1 MRRVYPWLYVDYKER
16 LWKFLINED
25 GELIYRIMYREGK
38 WTKDNLID
46 SRITSFGLFVDENE
60 GIHIVYSNVKG
71 ELRYC
76 TLKEKQWLGKV
87 LYNIENDNY
96 DIESIKIEI
105 VGAIM
110 HIFFVLY
117 SKDGSDHGI
126 LMHCIWNGNKVTIN
140 KLQDIIL
147 KSELKEYYLI
157 NINNKIEIFLFY
169 LSDEGDEISL
179 NYSIYKGNK
188 WGVSKRLYG
197 IQGEEIYFEVEI
209 DDNNI
214 HILNKS
220 KENFTYSLDHV
231 VINQLNDIES
241 YNLYS
246 GENELKDPLIF
257 KEEGRLCACWIEDN
271 SIYYSTFN
279 IMKWDRPKKFINE
292 NINIIEGYNAY
303 ISDIRMLTI
312 NEVKLYG
319 TLGVDL
325 YLYHPKDF
333 IIDTKENKNYSYSE
347 EVKEYKD
354 DKELINNDLYKL
366 KQENKVLTDR
376 INNLN
381 LILEKNQKVI
391 QKHKDQV
398 IKALE
403 QKRKAEE
410 NSNIFLELQKKIQNE
425 YDSLIKEISVL
436 KKEKSIMEVKLKEEI
451 ENYKIKIQER
461 EFTNE
466 EVNKYIKKIEELS
479 KKISIIEQ
487 RKLNEEE
494 KNQYEYEKTSEK
506 LSVLEEE
513 RINLEIKIKG
523 YENKINELNQKL
535 DEINKELYEKD
546 DINKDLDNT
555 NRVLTEERELLKQEI
570 NSLIDENKKLNIEL
584 EIERNQSVMER
595 LLRRRN

>member
-425 YDSLIKEISVL
+425 YDYLNKELSIL
-436 KKEKSIMEVKLKEEI
+436 KKEKSTMEVKLKEEI
-451 ENYKIKIQER
+451 ESYKIKIKER

-466 EVNKYIKKIEELS
+466 EVNKYIKKIEELN

-506 LSVLEEE
+506 LSSLKEE
-513 RINLEIKIKG
+513 RKNLEFKIKE
-523 YENKINELNQKL
+523 YENKINDLNQKL
-535 DEINKELYEKD
+535 VEINKKLQEKD

-570 NSLIDENKKLNIEL
+570 NSLIDKNKKLNIEL

>member
-60 GIHIVYSNVKG
+60 GIHIVYSNIKG

-157 NINNKIEIFLFY
+157 NINNKTEIYLFY

-179 NYSIYKGNK
+179 NYSIYKRNK
-188 WGVSKRLYG
+188 WGASKRLYG
-197 IQGEEIYFEVEI
+197 IQGEEIYFEVQI

-214 HILNKS
+214 NILNKS
-220 KENFTYSLDHV
+220 KENFVYSLDHV
-231 VINQLNDIES
+231 VISQLNGIES

-333 IIDTKENKNYSYSE
+333 IINNKENKNNSYSE

-354 DKELINNDLYKL
+354 DKELRNNEIYKL
-366 KQENKVLTDR
+366 KQEIKVL
-376 INNLN
+376 
-381 LILEKNQKVI
+381 
-391 QKHKDQV
+391 
-398 IKALE
+398 
-403 QKRKAEE
+403 
-410 NSNIFLELQKKIQNE
+410 
-425 YDSLIKEISVL
+425 
-436 KKEKSIMEVKLKEEI
+436 
-451 ENYKIKIQER
+451 
-461 EFTNE
+461 
-466 EVNKYIKKIEELS
+466 
-479 KKISIIEQ
+479 
-487 RKLNEEE
+487 
-494 KNQYEYEKTSEK
+494 
-506 LSVLEEE
+506 
-513 RINLEIKIKG
+513 
-523 YENKINELNQKL
+523 
-535 DEINKELYEKD
+535 
-546 DINKDLDNT
+546 
-555 NRVLTEERELLKQEI
+555 
-570 NSLIDENKKLNIEL
+570 
-584 EIERNQSVMER
+584 
-595 LLRRRN
+595 

>member
-354 DKELINNDLYKL
+354 DKELINNEIYKL

-381 LILEKNQKVI
+381 LSLEKNQKVI

-425 YDSLIKEISVL
+425 NDSLIKEVSIL
-436 KKEKSIMEVKLKEEI
+436 KKEKISMEVKLKEEI
-451 ENYKIKIQER
+451 ENYKKKIYER
-461 EFTNE
+461 AFEKE
-466 EVNKYIKKIEELS
+466 EVDKYIKKIEELN

-487 RKLNEEE
+487 KKLSEEE

-513 RINLEIKIKG
+513 RINLEIKIKE

-535 DEINKELYEKD
+535 AEINKELYEKD